1 MTLVVFS
8 AFVDSRL
15 RLRACLPRFFCCPNR
30 YLTYGSATAKAAALM
45 AVPEVEDFFTRLI
58 MRVAPKSYAQA
69 NGEVVVTRRFLEN
82 FSGES
87 SEVIHDEI
95 THARLIQTAMVGRD
109 EALSRTS
116 WLVSCRLQ
124 SSRGINY
131 TKPDDCLRSPRHTI
145 PPYLPPQPGRRCFPV
160 SRR

>member
-1 MTLVVFS
+1 M
-8 AFVDSRL
+8 FVASS
-15 RLRACLPRFFCCPNR
+15 LPR

-87 SEVIHDEI
+87 V
-95 THARLIQTAMVGRD
+95 L
-109 EALSRTS
+109 
-116 WLVSCRLQ
+116 
-124 SSRGINY
+124 
-131 TKPDDCLRSPRHTI
+131 
-145 PPYLPPQPGRRCFPV
+145 
-160 SRR
+160 